1 MKRLIQLLLLIT
13 VLPLYPTPN
22 SDDILIAISN
32 IRSNFISSDT
42 LEEGKSVLAFAEESD
57 EVILALSVST
67 IPWIEEEW
75 LADKEMEGTLKN
87 LILIAYLA
95 GNIQSQI
102 QTKSSK
108 DDPYS
113 GWLLVCEGYE
123 QLIEKREF
131 KSESIEKFIQLRN
144 EGRLVDY
151 ANQL

>member
-1 MKRLIQLLLLIT
+1 
-13 VLPLYPTPN
+13 
-22 SDDILIAISN
+22 
-32 IRSNFISSDT
+32 
-42 LEEGKSVLAFAEESD
+42 
-57 EVILALSVST
+57 
-67 IPWIEEEW
+67 
-75 LADKEMEGTLKN
+75 MEGTLKN